1 MGGKSMG
8 RKLGVL
14 FSSEIIFAIVET
26 MTFDLKL
33 LPYPPTNILFGSNW
47 TRPGRVNSGCGYGLH

>member
-1 MGGKSMG
+1 MG

-47 TRPGRVNSGCGYGLH
+47 TRPGRVNSGCGYGFL